1 MNRRLIV
8 AALGAA
14 LALPATAAA
23 QRPRLMVFPSDNYML
38 THQFSTEVP
47 QAGGRPRRMWDYE
60 RALQEDR
67 ELTEAIASI
76 AGIFQDR
83 GYPLTDLA
91 QTLRTLAD
99 QAARRATQ
107 SAATREDPVDQILR
121 TARPDITLYLEFNRN
136 RQMGQ
141 STITFTLRAM
151 DAYSAK
157 EVATTTGTGEPTGSV
172 LASVLIR
179 EAVLQRMPQFESRL
193 MAHFTDIGTNGREVR
208 VRVELAEGSTLE
220 DGLETEF
227 ADPRH
232 NNERTPLVEIIKDM
246 IASNAV
252 RGAVEFGQSTDNF
265 FEENVRIPLFGA
277 NNNPQDAG
285 TWAQNA
291 VIRPLRA
298 MGVSVRALS
307 RQPGDVLL
315 MVQGTAARTA
325 P

>member
-1 MNRRLIV
+1 MKQRLIIAV
-8 AALGAA
+8 IGAA
-14 LALPATAAA
+14 LVLPAGAAA
-23 QRPRLMVFPSDNYML
+23 QRPRLMVLPSDNYML
-38 THQFSTEVP
+38 TRQFYTEVP
-47 QAGGRPRRMWDYE
+47 QTGGRPRRMWDYE

-67 ELTEAIASI
+67 ELNEAIASI

-83 GYPLTDLA
+83 SYPLTDLA

-99 QAARRATQ
+99 QAARRSMQSQATV
-107 SAATREDPVDQILR
+107 EDPVDQILR
-121 TARPDITLYLEFNRN
+121 TARPDIALYLEFNRT

-141 STITFTLRAM
+141 ERITFTLRAM

-157 EVATTTGTGEPTGSV
+157 EVATTTGTGEPSGTV
-172 LASVLIR
+172 VPSVLIR
-179 EAVLQRMPQFESRL
+179 EAVLQRMPQFEARL
-193 MAHFTDIGTNGREVR
+193 MSHFADIGTNGREVR
-208 VRVELAEGSTLE
+208 VRVELAENSSLE

-227 ADPRH
+227 ADPR
-232 NNERTPLVEIIKDM
+232 NSNQRTPLVEIIKDL
-246 IASNAV
+246 IASGAV
-252 RGAVEFGQSTDNF
+252 RGAVEFGQSTGNF